1 VTGVHA
7 PARNRGRG
15 LTWDREEATPDR
27 RPSNQQKVCRARR
40 RGRLAG
46 SLLAV
51 IPAPRQAQAGTACG
65 VWRWDVKT
73 LSDPDRRDVNFDARR
88 TRINRLR
95 HRQPPDSL
103 STDTPRLRGVEE
115 RVFHVRAQVIQ
126 ATVED
131 DSDIHLVIAP
141 RASRRRAMIVEFPR
155 PICVDSTFKRAEIA
169 RASRGML
176 RACGSIS
183 SSDFTQLRGHV
194 VIKGVGFWDEI
205 HGQTGVAPNGI
216 ELHPVL
222 GFRGNC
228 SHR

>member
-1 VTGVHA
+1 MRKPLLIVRLR
-7 PARNRGRG
+7 PATRRSAW
-15 LTWDREEATPDR
+15 LIAT
-27 RPSNQQKVCRARR
+27 VV
-40 RGRLAG
+40 LAA
-46 SLLAV
+46 SLLAI
-51 IPAPRQAQAGTACG
+51 IPAPRQAEAGTACG

-73 LSDPDRRDVNFDARR
+73 LSDPDRRDVNFHVRR
-88 TRINRLR
+88 IRINRLR
-95 HRQPPDSL
+95 QRQPPDSL
-103 STDTPRLRGVEE
+103 STDTPRRGRVEK
-115 RVFHVRAQVIQ
+115 RVFQIRAQVIQ
-126 ATVED
+126 AKVED

-141 RASRRRAMIVEFPR
+141 RHARRKTMIVEFPHPR
-155 PICVDSTFKRAEIA
+155 CVDSRFKRTQIA
-169 RASRGML
+169 RARRAML
-176 RACGSIS
+176 GACGSIP